1 MTMTDSGREILGKAL
16 GLSEGER
23 LELAT
28 ELIASVD
35 GPSDA
40 DWDTI
45 WRAELDNRLEAER
58 KQESPSSDWA
68 AARRRILNRLSNA

>member
-1 MTMTDSGREILGKAL
+1 MTDSGMEILGKAL

-35 GPSDA
+35 GPPDG
-40 DWDTI
+40 DWDAL
-45 WRAELDNRLEAER
+45 WLAELDKRLEAER
-58 KQESPSSDWA
+58 SQPSPSSDWA
-68 AARRRILNRLSNA
+68 GARRRILDRLPKS

>member
-1 MTMTDSGREILGKAL
+1 MTDGGREILGKAL

-35 GPSDA
+35 GPPDA
-40 DWDTI
+40 NWDAL
-45 WRAELDNRLEAER
+45 WLAELDKRLEAER
-58 KQESPSSDWA
+58 NQASQSGDWA
-68 AARRRILNRLSNA
+68 GARRRILDRLSKS

>member
-1 MTMTDSGREILGKAL
+1 MIDGAREILAKAL

-35 GPSDA
+35 GPADA
-40 DWDTI
+40 GWDAL
-45 WRAELDNRLEAER
+45 WLAELDKRLEAER
-58 KQESPSSDWA
+58 NQASPSSDWA
-68 AARRRILNRLSNA
+68 EARRRILDRLSKS